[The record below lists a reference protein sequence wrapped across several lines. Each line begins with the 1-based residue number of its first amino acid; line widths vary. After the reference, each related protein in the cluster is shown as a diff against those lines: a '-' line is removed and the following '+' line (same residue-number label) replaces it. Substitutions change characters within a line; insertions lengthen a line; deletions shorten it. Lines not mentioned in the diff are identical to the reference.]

1 MELWCWVI
9 NCEVGRAARDAP
21 KSRVA
26 ARPMWL
32 GTHPSLHNRDP
43 DAAGKIIGIQGVIPI
58 DSFSTKAVTL
68 TIES

>member
-9 NCEVGRAARDAP
+9 NCEVGGAARDAP

-32 GTHPSLHNRDP
+32 GTYPDP
-43 DAAGKIIGIQGVIPI
+43 DAGTIIGMQGVIPI
-58 DSFSTKAVTL
+58 DSFSTEAVT
-68 TIES
+68 